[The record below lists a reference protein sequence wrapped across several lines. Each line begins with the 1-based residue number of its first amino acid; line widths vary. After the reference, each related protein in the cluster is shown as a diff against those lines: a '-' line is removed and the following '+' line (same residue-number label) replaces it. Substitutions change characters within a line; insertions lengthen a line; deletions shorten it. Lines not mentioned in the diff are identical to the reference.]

1 MSPFLLSLIVVFF
14 FFDFLSY
21 INLTLA
27 RFEDVVFH
35 GSLMTSL
42 IYNWSW
48 DSWPVQFMIIH
59 KWFMTHKVLKPSKIY
74 TTYRYYINT

>member
-42 IYNWSW
+42 IYNWS
-48 DSWPVQFMIIH
+48 
-59 KWFMTHKVLKPSKIY
+59 
-74 TTYRYYINT
+74 